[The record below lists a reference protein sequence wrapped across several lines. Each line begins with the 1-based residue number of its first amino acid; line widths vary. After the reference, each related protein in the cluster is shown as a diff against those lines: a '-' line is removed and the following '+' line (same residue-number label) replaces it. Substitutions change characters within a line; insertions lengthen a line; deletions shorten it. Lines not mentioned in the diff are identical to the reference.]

1 MKLKALLV
9 ILLPAL
15 VLMIGIGLL
24 SLNGLSKSSTEINS
38 AKMATN
44 SLPTSTP
51 VKQEPFTIRPLLIGS
66 GDEVTI
72 LGGWQNQNEYR
83 IYVVNGNEKYLV
95 GKAGFNGSVMW
106 NGVVEKTMKTLDG
119 EEVILPQDIYHFAIE
134 TDSNHWEGG
143 QINLKTD
150 SVPIP
155 PDAEIRMTAVT
166 LVQVGIDLLSLRL
179 NRYKDKTVTGSLQ
192 LKDYK
197 IDPNDVHL
205 ISGEF
210 SPLVFQIRYSVLPA
224 ISNSDWNMHPP
235 SQDGWVSDETYITVI
250 ADNGQFKING
260 VSEYPPPQVQTEKLT
275 PSITSD
281 LTDPA
286 SIAKELMKAYFN
298 HYTADGIPEDQRLLS
313 FKLNQIRVISQS
325 ADGFMFY
332 LDYTVQGTSETT
344 SWHAGNGVG
353 KGNGLVEGKV
363 WFVRVVKEG
372 NTYKMIG
379 AGTSP

>member
-1 MKLKALLV
+1 M
-9 ILLPAL
+9 P
-15 VLMIGIGLL
+15 
-24 SLNGLSKSSTEINS
+24 
-38 AKMATN
+38 
-44 SLPTSTP
+44 
-51 VKQEPFTIRPLLIGS
+51 
-66 GDEVTI
+66 
-72 LGGWQNQNEYR
+72 
-83 IYVVNGNEKYLV
+83 
-95 GKAGFNGSVMW
+95 
-106 NGVVEKTMKTLDG
+106 
-119 EEVILPQDIYHFAIE
+119 
-134 TDSNHWEGG
+134 
-143 QINLKTD
+143 
-150 SVPIP
+150 
-155 PDAEIRMTAVT
+155 AVT
-166 LVQVGIDLLSLRL
+166 QVQVGVDLLSLRL

-235 SQDGWVSDETYITVI
+235 SQDGWVSEETYITAIV
-250 ADNGQFKING
+250 DNGQFKING
-260 VSEYPPPQVQTEKLT
+260 VSEYPPPQAQTQTEMFT
-275 PSITSD
+275 PSINSD
-281 LTDPA
+281 LTDPV

-298 HYTADGIPEDQRLLS
+298 HYTADGISEDQRLLS